1 MSRPY
6 EFKDRVHLQITFEF
20 DLNLYRV
27 DRDVYSILDWVG
39 DMGGLNEGLYLG
51 LKVILIFFQFSEFDH
66 FLIQRLYS
74 KQTENKKLKSAVFF
88 DTRKT
93 SWFRQRMHDLCCCF
107 RCCIKLS
114 RHERMF
120 AKARLRMNN
129 ELDIVQFMKKI
140 RRLEAWTKSLR
151 EEKAN
156 EKNEF
161 NDPEVRQVENF
172 VEDDDNVDYGFKR
185 GRTMKDNVSGK

>member
-51 LKVILIFFQFSEFDH
+51 LKVILIFFQFYEFDH

-74 KQTENKKLKSAVFF
+74 KQTQNNKLRSGVLF
-88 DTRKT
+88 DTTKT

-114 RHERMF
+114 KHERMF
-120 AKARLRMNN
+120 AKARIRMNN

-140 RRLEAWTKSLR
+140 RRLEAQTKSLKEQR
-151 EEKAN
+151 AIEM
-156 EKNEF
+156 
-161 NDPEVRQVENF
+161 NDL
-172 VEDDDNVDYGFKR
+172 
-185 GRTMKDNVSGK
+185 